1 MKTKSRSIQQI
12 IEEQMQRWQIMRT
25 KKVGKKPG
33 IPIITISREPGSG
46 GRVLATK
53 IAEKFGLDVF
63 HNEVL
68 HEIARRA
75 DVSAKLLETLDEKGL
90 NVLEDWISSLVYDR
104 HLWPDEYLQHLMKVI
119 GAIGKHGRAVII
131 GRGANFVLPPENRL
145 RLRIIAP
152 LESRIENVA
161 RTFKVSAEDAKRR
174 VIRTESDRRAFVRKY
189 FNADIA
195 DPVNY
200 DLVINTSSL
209 GMDNVV
215 KAVSALLQPYIH
227 KFDEEMV
234 LSQKQ
239 LSQPKAGGCSIVNR
253 GTV

>member
-25 KKVGKKPG
+25 KKVGKKPD

-53 IAEKFGLDVF
+53 IAEKFDLDVF

-119 GAIGKHGRAVII
+119 AAIGKHGRAIII

-152 LESRIENVA
+152 REIRIENVA

-200 DLVINTSSL
+200 DLIINTSSL
-209 GMDNVV
+209 GMDN
-215 KAVSALLQPYIH
+215 AVRAAFALLRPYIQ
-227 KFDEEMV
+227 KFDEESV
-234 LSQKQ
+234 
-239 LSQPKAGGCSIVNR
+239 
-253 GTV
+253 